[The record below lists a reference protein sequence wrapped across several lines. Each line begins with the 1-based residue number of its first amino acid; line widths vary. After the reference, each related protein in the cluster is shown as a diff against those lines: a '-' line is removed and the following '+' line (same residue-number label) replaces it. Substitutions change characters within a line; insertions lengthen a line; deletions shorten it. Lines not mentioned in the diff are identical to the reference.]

1 MKALPKTVSKKRI
14 AFSHNPTPTPV
25 IEEQT
30 EPTSPVVAE
39 PIKVVK
45 KAPKFTPRQIEQMSF
60 LIKTEEDPV
69 SEDGMI

>member
-1 MKALPKTVSKKRI
+1 M
-14 AFSHNPTPTPV
+14 

-30 EPTSPVVAE
+30 EPASPVATE

-45 KAPKFTPRQIEQMSF
+45 KAPKFTSRQIEQMNF
-60 LIKTEEDPV
+60 LIKAEEDPV